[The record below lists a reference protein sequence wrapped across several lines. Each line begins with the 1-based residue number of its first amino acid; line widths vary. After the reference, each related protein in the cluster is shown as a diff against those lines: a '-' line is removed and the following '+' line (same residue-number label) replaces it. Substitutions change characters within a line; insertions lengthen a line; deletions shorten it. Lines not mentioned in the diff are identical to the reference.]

1 MLFLVAA
8 LNDRIFGG
16 AKLIHW
22 KCCYLGGSEMCA
34 GQGRFYKAFG
44 EEGEGEGLELS
55 FWGCEE
61 PNGWRHVRETFL
73 AGGGW
78 C

>member
-1 MLFLVAA
+1 
-8 LNDRIFGG
+8 
-16 AKLIHW
+16 
-22 KCCYLGGSEMCA
+22 
-34 GQGRFYKAFG
+34 
-44 EEGEGEGLELS
+44 LELS